1 MPMNHKLIFID
12 IDGTLFNHKKDDIPE
27 SAKEAILNAKSKG
40 HKIFLSTGSPMPIL
54 IKKYLTSL

>member
-1 MPMNHKLIFID
+1 MTMNHKLIFID

-40 HKIFLSTGSPMPIL
+40 HKIFF
-54 IKKYLTSL
+54 KYR